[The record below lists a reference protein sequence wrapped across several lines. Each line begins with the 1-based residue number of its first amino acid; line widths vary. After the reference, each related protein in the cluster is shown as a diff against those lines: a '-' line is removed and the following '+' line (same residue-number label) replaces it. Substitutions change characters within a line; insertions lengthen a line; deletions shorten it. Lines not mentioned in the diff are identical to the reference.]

1 MKEQLKEKEQHIEQ
15 LLKERDMERAEV
27 AKAASQT
34 DEAEAT
40 LAQVRQEF
48 EAYKQQLGET
58 PSIKEQLEEE
68 RKRNEDLQ
76 FRLEESEILRSEGD
90 KGCTEV
96 EDNLKTL
103 RAKIIDLEE
112 KSLTLKS
119 EKEEMEMKLEKC
131 EKQDAS
137 LHVLVKDKRDL
148 QDKMAILSKELAQ
161 EQKRCERFE
170 MEANKYFEVEEQ
182 LMEKKEEISV
192 LQKKVEESKTSLERE
207 KNENLDLLSSQKN
220 EVSSLSEK
228 LFEADK
234 NCREKD
240 AELLELRHET
250 EKLQLTEEESQSK
263 LVKISKELTDMKRNY
278 QEMSV
283 SHEKSK
289 TIVEERDVDLAKLN
303 EEIKE
308 LKCKM
313 AIDADGR
320 IEEQRQIEE
329 LKRLISVTEKQNKDF
344 KTQIDSN
351 GANAKKDLEER
362 NEELLDLQAKEDDHR
377 KEIEL
382 LKAQILSKDESF
394 HELKGSLIVHEKN
407 VKTLTE
413 LKAGLEKEISSLKDS
428 QNVSSSEVLRLQD
441 SSRKNEEVLNE
452 LKKKLECENDR
463 NEELI
468 NKIEELE
475 KTHKADQE
483 EKEYSFEDQL
493 AAAKKT
499 IKNLE
504 MDLESSRKNHISKQT
519 QFEEECNSTLK
530 EHNFEV
536 SKLQKIIES
545 KNTKIDELESKM
557 LTIREESINKD
568 SKSEGFLQSI
578 ANLEQQLTKASS
590 ENEKQLDELRS
601 VIAEEEKKNERIS
614 QANRHLEE
622 ELKQLEKLRKEIT
635 ELHIEKSDIEEKANE
650 LKTDIL
656 ERDKQIDELK
666 SSSGNSN
673 ELLDHMR
680 TETNNMTQE
689 LADIKEEKSKL
700 NQNFQKLQIETENL
714 KKKNS
719 IDIEKVKTDLEN
731 EITILTEKHHRQ
743 NKESEE
749 LQNVNK
755 DLTEKLQKEAEF
767 SNKRINEMKADKE
780 SMILS
785 HENSLSSLNDEMQRL
800 KETIIERDENIEKVN
815 NKKFELERQLTKVKG
830 EFDEEMSEMVDVV
843 NDLKVKE
850 EELTSLE
857 RDMKSK
863 NNKIDELCKQLLNQK
878 QGHEDSI
885 RKKDKIFENEIK
897 SMENKLEESQ
907 KQHQYLKDQL
917 GNKTVECDIQVQKQ
931 KMEFEVELD
940 KLNGT
945 IQIKEG
951 LIDRLKDDVSSKDSE
966 IEFLKDELKNKI
978 EELEDLAS
986 DLDIKEASFNNESK
1000 EVEEAHQE
1008 EVEELVNKNETLT
1021 HTIGTL
1027 RESLVK
1033 QNADFDKKMDDFI
1046 KLKRSETCELKDKIS
1061 EREIQVLDLQANLKA
1076 FEEKLHQLEAT
1087 HHGET
1092 KLASSKLEKI
1102 TGENELLRRSKYE
1115 LETSV
1120 KNIAME
1126 KDHILRLSD
1135 ELNVRLVE
1143 YEVQVK
1149 EMRSQYEELQMEYQK
1164 QSLVLKE
1171 KTDRASLDQG
1181 SLEDLQ
1187 KLVDCERARVDEL
1200 HLSLNENESQKEQLE
1215 EKLRSLTRKSNDFDK
1230 LVALNEN
1237 ITTEAAELKKKNQ
1250 FLFEEISKE
1259 RLKYESQIELLQEDV
1274 DSRRKEIS
1282 IKEFEVIQLQKENTD
1297 LTSYKRQ
1304 VLTLESEKREL
1315 ETQLVTAVSESR
1327 TKPTKSSSPASTIST
1342 AGAGDEGLS
1351 MQIDFLN
1358 SVIVDMQKKN
1368 DKLTA
1373 QLEIYETAGILG
1385 RKTPIHNDIDPKSYF
1400 FR

>member
-1 MKEQLKEKEQHIEQ
+1 
-15 LLKERDMERAEV
+15 MERAEV

-34 DEAEAT
+34 DDAEAT

-48 EAYKQQLGET
+48 EAYKQQLGQT
-58 PSIKEQLEEE
+58 PSIKELLEEE
-68 RKRNEDLQ
+68 RKKNEDLQ

-90 KGCTEV
+90 KGSTEV

-112 KSLTLKS
+112 KSLVLKS
-119 EKEEMEMKLEKC
+119 EKEEIEMKLEKC

-137 LHVLVKDKRDL
+137 LLDHVKDKRDL
-148 QDKMAILSKELAQ
+148 QDKMTILSKELAQ

-170 MEANKYFEVEEQ
+170 VEANKYFEIEEQ

-207 KNENLDLLSSQKN
+207 KNGNLDLLSSQKD
-220 EVSSLSEK
+220 EVNSLSEK

-234 NCREKD
+234 YCREKD
-240 AELLELRHET
+240 AELLELRHEK
-250 EKLQLTEEESQSK
+250 EKVQLLEEESQSK
-263 LVKISKELTDMKRNY
+263 FLKINTELTDMKKNY

-283 SHEKSK
+283 SHEKTK
-289 TIVEERDVDLAKLN
+289 TIAEERDGDLSKLN

-313 AIDADGR
+313 DTDANER
-320 IEEQRQIEE
+320 IEEKRQIEE
-329 LKRLISVTEKQNKDF
+329 LKSLISVTEKQNKDL
-344 KTQIDSN
+344 KIQIDSD
-351 GANAKKDLEER
+351 GSNAKKDLIER
-362 NEELLDLQAKEDDHR
+362 NEELLVLQAKEDDHI
-377 KEIEL
+377 KEKEL
-382 LKAQILSKDESF
+382 LKSQIVSKDESF
-394 HELKGSLIVHEKN
+394 NELKGSLVVHEKN
-407 VKTLTE
+407 IKTLTE

-428 QNVSSSEVLRLQD
+428 QNVSTLEVLRLQD
-441 SSRKNEEVLNE
+441 SSRKNEEVLYE

-468 NKIEELE
+468 EKIEQLE
-475 KTHKADQE
+475 KNHKAEQE

-493 AAAKKT
+493 AAAKKK
-499 IKNLE
+499 IKVLE

-519 QFEEECNSTLK
+519 EFEEECNSTLK
-530 EHNFEV
+530 EHNVEV
-536 SKLQKIIES
+536 SKLQKVIES
-545 KNTKIDELESKM
+545 RNTKIDELESKL
-557 LTIREESINKD
+557 LTIREESISKD
-568 SKSEGFLQSI
+568 SVSEGFLQSI
-578 ANLEQQLTKASS
+578 ANLEQQMIKASS
-590 ENEKQLDELRS
+590 EYEKQLDELRS
-601 VIAEEEKKNERIS
+601 VIAEKEKKNEQIS
-614 QANRHLEE
+614 KTNRHLEE
-622 ELKQLEKLRKEIT
+622 ELKQLEILRKKVT
-635 ELHIEKSDIEEKANE
+635 ELNIEMSDMEEKANE

-680 TETNNMTQE
+680 TETNNMTHE
-689 LADIKEEKSKL
+689 LAGIKEEKSKL
-700 NQNFQKLQIETENL
+700 NQNFQKLQIEMENL
-714 KKKNS
+714 KEKNC
-719 IDIEKVKTDLEN
+719 IDVRKVQTDLEN
-731 EITILTEKHHRQ
+731 EITILTENLHRQ
-743 NKESEE
+743 SKESEE
-749 LQNVNK
+749 LQNVKK

-767 SNKRINEMKADKE
+767 SKKKIKEMKADKE
-780 SMILS
+780 NMILS
-785 HENSLSSLNDEMQRL
+785 HENGLTSLNDEVQRL
-800 KETIIERDENIEKVN
+800 KEIIIERDEKIEKVN

-843 NDLKVKE
+843 NDLKMKE
-850 EELTSLE
+850 EELVSLE

-863 NNKIDELCKQLLNQK
+863 NNKIDELCKQMLQQK
-878 QGHEDSI
+878 QSHKDSI
-885 RKKDKIFENEIK
+885 MKKEKTFENEIK

-940 KLNGT
+940 KLNGI

-978 EELEDLAS
+978 EELEDIAS

-1000 EVEEAHQE
+1000 EVDEAHKE
-1008 EVEELVNKNETLT
+1008 EVEDLVNKNETLT
-1021 HTIGTL
+1021 LTIGTL

-1046 KLKRSETCELKDKIS
+1046 KLKRGETCELKDKIS

-1076 FEEKLHQLEAT
+1076 FEEKLHQLETT

-1102 TGENELLRRSKYE
+1102 VGENELLRRSKYE

-1120 KNIAME
+1120 KNITME
-1126 KDHILRLSD
+1126 KDHILRLTD

-1171 KTDRASLDQG
+1171 KSDRASLDQG
-1181 SLEDLQ
+1181 SLEDIQ
-1187 KLVDCERARVDEL
+1187 KLLDCERARVDEL
-1200 HLSLNENESQKEQLE
+1200 HMSLNENESQKEQLE
-1215 EKLRSLTRKSNDFDK
+1215 EKLRSLTRKTNDFDK
-1230 LVALNEN
+1230 LVANNEK
-1237 ITTEAAELKKKNQ
+1237 ITTEAAELEKKNQ
-1250 FLFEEISKE
+1250 FLFGEISKE
-1259 RLKYESQIELLQEDV
+1259 RLKYESQIELLQEDI

-1315 ETQLVTAVSESR
+1315 EAQLVTAVSESR
-1327 TKPTKSSSPASTIST
+1327 TKVTKSASPASTVST
-1342 AGAGDEGLS
+1342 AGAGDDELS
-1351 MQIDFLN
+1351 MQIEFLN

-1373 QLEIYETAGILG
+1373 QLEIYETAGFVGEENFYI
-1385 RKTPIHNDIDPKSYF
+1385 KFTF
-1400 FR
+1400 M